1 MTSVVQHINEL
12 EYSDASD
19 QRIKAELYD
28 GKIYFRVRDES
39 NGNYSI
45 PQVIQDSDILTIKNM
60 YGGNGNDLDLS
71 VRWQVTCADATP
83 YMFTSAAKTAIVDGF
98 KDITGSAIITE
109 MEIDSSA
116 NGQTGVNIY
125 FTLSYDLVNSDR
137 ATLES
142 AAAAFVSNVLHVSG
156 NLQAKFT
163 AMHADAG
170 NFRTNVSL
178 KDNVIVPKR
187 IYKNVPATIFNVDV
201 VNNVNNSTDLDIT
214 ITTLGNYD
222 HWAVKLDT
230 EDDNAYR
237 RVRDGTFLLSGASG
251 GVTGVNLSDNRTIY
265 VTLFDSDYGE
275 LYTYSLVLTD
285 PLITSSALR
294 HNKRTNQY

>member
-1 MTSVVQHINEL
+1 MTSKVHHINEL
-12 EYSDASD
+12 EYSDAND

-83 YMFTSAAKTAIVDGF
+83 YAFTSEAKTAIVDGF
-98 KDITGSAIITE
+98 KDISSGAIITE
-109 MEIDSSA
+109 IEIDSSA

-125 FTLSYDLVNSDR
+125 FTLTYNLVNGDR
-137 ATLES
+137 ATIES
-142 AAAAFVSNVLHVSG
+142 AASAFINNVLHDSG
-156 NLQAKFT
+156 NLQSKFT
-163 AMHADAG
+163 AMHAAAG
-170 NFRTNVSL
+170 AFRSNVSL
-178 KDNVIVPKR
+178 KNNVIVPKR
-187 IYKNVPATIFNVDV
+187 IYKNVPATIFNVDI
-201 VNNVNNSTDLDIT
+201 VNNSTNLDIT
-214 ITTLGNYD
+214 ITALGNYD

-237 RVRDGTFLLSGASG
+237 RVRDGTFLLSGANG
-251 GVTGVNLSDNRTIY
+251 GVTDVNLSDNRTVY

-275 LYTYSLVLTD
+275 LYTYSIVLTD
-285 PLITSSALR
+285 PFDTTSAIR